1 MWLTKNEKGVLKL
14 LLGNA
19 KLSDT
24 SVAKELNISSQAVG
38 RIRER
43 LEEDVIKK
51 YILDLDSKM
60 LGVNIIAIIK
70 MTFKD
75 LENEDIKEIEKE
87 IINLPEVL
95 FFLKTM
101 SGDEEHI
108 IITGFKDME
117 ELERFSNEKKKNHK
131 YSNYCIIK
139 EIIPLPLNCI
149 LKMSSIGLYN
159 KMIDLCGI
167 KHAEIDI
174 N

>member
-14 LLGNA
+14 LVANA

-24 SVAKELNISSQAVG
+24 SIAKELNISSQAVG

-43 LEEDVIKK
+43 LEEDIIQK
-51 YILDLDSKM
+51 YTVNLDSKM

-70 MTFKD
+70 MMFKNV
-75 LENEDIKEIEKE
+75 ENEDIKEIEKE

-95 FFLKTM
+95 LFLKTM

-108 IITGFKDME
+108 IMMGFKDME
-117 ELERFSNEKKKNHK
+117 ELERFSNEKKKNRK
-131 YSNYCIIK
+131 YYNHCIIK

-149 LKMSSIGLYN
+149 LKSSYINLYN

-167 KHAEIDI
+167 KHAEINI